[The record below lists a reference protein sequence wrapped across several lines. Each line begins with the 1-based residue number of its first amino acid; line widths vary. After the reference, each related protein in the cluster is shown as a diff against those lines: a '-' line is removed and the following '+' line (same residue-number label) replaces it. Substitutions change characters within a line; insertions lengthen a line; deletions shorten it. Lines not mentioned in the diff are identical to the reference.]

1 MKTKQMSGGTVTVD
15 TVMHRCGLP
24 DSVLRAI
31 SCPVRMNRERDGF
44 KCSFF
49 KHFLELVGGRAG
61 MFA

>member
-1 MKTKQMSGGTVTVD
+1 MSGGTVAVD

-31 SCPVRMNRERDGF
+31 RCPVRMNRERDGF